1 MDRYHLFDD
10 HGYAELGAGL
20 GARACNGCVHA
31 RLHGNVDSRQHFLGI
46 CRRPAGYTHFFDCRS
61 YWHGRLSNIGFDFA
75 FA

>member
-1 MDRYHLFDD
+1 MDRNHLFDD

-31 RLHGNVDSRQHFLGI
+31 RLHGNVDSRQRFLGI
-46 CRRPAGYTHFFDCRS
+46 CSRPAGYTHFFDCGS